1 MKNLFYTFFAISISL
16 LLGKAI
22 NHLISGLPA
31 SLYGMILYAIF
42 LQLNWFKADKVSAA
56 NQWLIRNMGVCF
68 VPAAIGII
76 NHFQLM
82 KQHGIA
88 LMGIILGSTLI
99 LLTVIGYFSE
109 RVLCKTLESKSN
121 ESGENK

>member
-1 MKNLFYTFFAISISL
+1 MKNLFYTIFAISISL
-16 LLGKAI
+16 LLGKLI

-42 LQLNWFKADKVSAA
+42 LQLNWVKPDKVSLT

-99 LLTVIGYFSE
+99 LLTVIGHLSE
-109 RVLCKTLESKSN
+109 RFLSKSDKSKADN
-121 ESGENK
+121 LGDQA